1 MFTELRKK
9 ARTCQR
15 METKTKRRRKSESDS
30 LVGRGET
37 RSQERG
43 GKLERNGQFRGRETD
58 TQETDSSGSGGR
70 N

>member
-15 METKTKRRRKSESDS
+15 KRKGEEKVKAILSWGEGKREVK
-30 LVGRGET
+30 RG
-37 RSQERG
+37 G

>member
-1 MFTELRKK
+1 MK
-9 ARTCQR
+9 AILSWG
-15 METKTKRRRKSESDS
+15 EGKREVK
-30 LVGRGET
+30 RG
-37 RSQERG
+37 G